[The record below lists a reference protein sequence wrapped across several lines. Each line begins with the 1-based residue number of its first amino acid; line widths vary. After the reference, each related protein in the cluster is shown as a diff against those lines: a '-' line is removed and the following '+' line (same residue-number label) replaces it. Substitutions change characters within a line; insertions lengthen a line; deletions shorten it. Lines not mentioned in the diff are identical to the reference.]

1 MSMRIIGGIHR
12 SRQILAP
19 QSRVTR
25 PITDR
30 VKQSLFDRLWSLG
43 VVGTGAPAR
52 RVLDLF
58 CGTGSL
64 GLEAL
69 SRGAEHC
76 TFVEKDR
83 SAVEL
88 LGQNLQA
95 MRLGEQATVLP
106 IDVMHGVSGSW
117 QDMLAAGGEPGDAN
131 AGLIFCDPPYAMTRQ
146 AKLRMRIE
154 KLISELAAVTVSGG
168 VLMLRTEGSCLPNTL
183 PGWQG
188 PQTHAYGSMSLHFYH
203 RA

>member
-1 MSMRIIGGIHR
+1 MPMRIIGGIHR

-19 QSRVTR
+19 KSSVTR

-43 VVGTGAPAR
+43 VIGPDTPGR

-69 SRGAEHC
+69 SRQAEHC

-88 LGQNLQA
+88 LGRNLQA
-95 MRLGEQATVLP
+95 MRLDEQATVLAV
-106 IDVMHGVSGSW
+106 DVMIGAGGGW
-117 QDMLAAGGEPGDAN
+117 QDMLGTGDAPGEVN
-131 AGLIFCDPPYAMTRQ
+131 VGLIFCDPPYAMTRQ
-146 AKLRMRIE
+146 AEQRVRIE
-154 KLISELAAVTVSGG
+154 KLIGELAAVTVSGG
-168 VLMLRTEGSCLPNTL
+168 VLMLRTEANYRPNAL
-183 PGWQG
+183 PGWQE
-188 PQTHAYGSMSLHFYH
+188 PQTHLYGSMGLHFYH
-203 RA
+203 RG